1 MKVDVVVVGGG
12 HAGCEAAAAA
22 ARMGANTLLVTHK
35 RATIGEMS
43 CNPAIGGLG
52 KGHLVREIDAL
63 DGIMARITDKAG
75 IQFRMLNASKGHAVR
90 GLRAQADRKLYR
102 QAMQQALMEQQ
113 NLKIYE
119 ASVEDITL
127 NNNKTHVTGVR
138 LDNGCEI
145 IAGAVIVTTGTFL
158 RGLIHIGETKI
169 PAGRVGEKPSIG
181 LSQSLAK
188 IGFELQRLKTGTP
201 PRLDGR
207 TIDWSGLEKQPG
219 DTPIPAFSYLT
230 SSISTPQISC
240 YLTSTTTHT
249 HDIIRQNL
257 HRSPM
262 YSGQITGIG
271 PRYCPSIEDKVVRFS
286 GRDRH
291 QIFLEPEGLDDD
303 TIYPNG
309 ISTSLPEDVQLAL
322 LKTIPGLEHAKVIR
336 PGYAIEYDFI
346 DPRELHP
353 WLETKKMPGLFL
365 AGQING
371 TTGYEEAAAQGLW
384 AGINAA
390 ARAGNKAQYIIDRSE
405 AYIGVMI
412 DDLITLG
419 TNEPYRMF
427 TSRAEYR
434 LHLRSD
440 NADRRLTELG
450 IQMGCVGSLRAQY
463 YHKKIELL
471 QKAQQQVI
479 DTLSSPTDWQ
489 RWGVRVNADG
499 VKRSALDVLVA
510 GLADWQGLCEIFPP
524 LTTIPADISEQLE
537 IEARYAGYMKKQEND
552 IRLFRQDEELLLPED
567 LNFLN
572 IPGLSAEL
580 QKKLAQARPY
590 SLGAASR
597 IPGITPP
604 ALTILLRYAY
614 KRTIQNNA
622 VAGM

>member
-1 MKVDVVVVGGG
+1 M
-12 HAGCEAAAAA
+12 
-22 ARMGANTLLVTHK
+22 
-35 RATIGEMS
+35 
-43 CNPAIGGLG
+43 
-52 KGHLVREIDAL
+52 
-63 DGIMARITDKAG
+63 
-75 IQFRMLNASKGHAVR
+75 
-90 GLRAQADRKLYR
+90 
-102 QAMQQALMEQQ
+102 
-113 NLKIYE
+113 
-119 ASVEDITL
+119 
-127 NNNKTHVTGVR
+127 
-138 LDNGCEI
+138 
-145 IAGAVIVTTGTFL
+145 
-158 RGLIHIGETKI
+158 
-169 PAGRVGEKPSIG
+169 
-181 LSQSLAK
+181 
-188 IGFELQRLKTGTP
+188 
-201 PRLDGR
+201 
-207 TIDWSGLEKQPG
+207 
-219 DTPIPAFSYLT
+219 
-230 SSISTPQISC
+230 
-240 YLTSTTTHT
+240 
-249 HDIIRQNL
+249 
-257 HRSPM
+257 
-262 YSGQITGIG
+262 
-271 PRYCPSIEDKVVRFS
+271 
-286 GRDRH
+286 
-291 QIFLEPEGLDDD
+291 EPEGLDDD

-390 ARAGNKAQYIIDRSE
+390 ARVGNKAQYIIDRSE

-471 QKAQQQVI
+471 QKARQQVI

-614 KRTIQNNA
+614 KRTTQNNA

>member
-63 DGIMARITDKAG
+63 DGIMARVTDKAG

-113 NLKIYE
+113 NLKVYE

-127 NNNKTHVTGVR
+127 NDNKTHVTGVR
-138 LDNGCEI
+138 LDNGYEI

-181 LSQSLAK
+181 LSQSLTR

-201 PRLDGR
+201 PRLDSR

-286 GRDRH
+286 SRDRH

-390 ARAGNKAQYIIDRSE
+390 ARVGNKAQYIIDRSE

-471 QKAQQQVI
+471 QKARQQVI

-614 KRTIQNNA
+614 KRTTQNNA